1 MSGIEVSHN
10 AGQQVPGMGRAAS
23 PRRLHSERWCSVEKM
38 VIAGKA
44 EVGLSPR
51 KIAAEGSRERE
62 REREI
67 FGRAVSVL
75 EVQLEV
81 GGTMGSGSET
91 GVLRKTRVEKVEGVR
106 SAGRLV

>member
-10 AGQQVPGMGRAAS
+10 AGQQVPGMSRAAS

-38 VIAGKA
+38 VIAGEA
-44 EVGLSPR
+44 EVGVSPR

-62 REREI
+62 KDI

-75 EVQLEV
+75 EVQREV
-81 GGTMGSGSET
+81 EGTMGSGE
-91 GVLRKTRVEKVEGVR
+91 
-106 SAGRLV
+106 